1 MRNSI
6 LYTFLLV
13 FFSSIVYAQ
22 SSNPD
27 ISVGATYTIGEADYY
42 KHINF
47 PRNNFIIKNGGI
59 ANYNKVKGK
68 TVVVTSINERKNGTL
83 VATIKLTSE
92 KKFFNSH
99 KYVTVNIN
107 EAINNKELLIN

>member
-1 MRNSI
+1 MRNNI

-22 SSNPD
+22 SSNSD
-27 ISVGATYTIGEADYY
+27 ISVGAIYTIGEADHY

-68 TVVVTSINERKNGTL
+68 TVEVTSINEKKNGTL